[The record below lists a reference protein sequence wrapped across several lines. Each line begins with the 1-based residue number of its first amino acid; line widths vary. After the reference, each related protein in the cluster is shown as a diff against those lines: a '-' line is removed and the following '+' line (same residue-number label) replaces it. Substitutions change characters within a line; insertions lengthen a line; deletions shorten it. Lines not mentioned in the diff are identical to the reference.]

1 MMVLEVT
8 LPICRLTLLVVLLLT
23 PRGFSLGILAYPSTE
38 TLTLINSEI
47 FKFQFDQGEIKNPFL
62 DLLMLNITI
71 LNSI

>member
-38 TLTLINSEI
+38 TNSY
-47 FKFQFDQGEIKNPFL
+47 
-62 DLLMLNITI
+62 LN
-71 LNSI
+71 